1 MGSSPGF
8 SRVRVPLSRP
18 RFSASQIQSYGQVRR
33 EIGDLIFA
41 LFLALIV
48 CAASPHISFTMGWLS
63 LRHHINRPAQ
73 DAVHP
78 IEVPVEVKPGISIE
92 YVEHTEDIEHISQTE
107 QIDLGQQPNKFTS
120 SKYPF
125 QDSTISEDALP
136 FIPPSVVRD
145 QRALS
150 SQGQGRAWIVVND
163 IIYDCTAFLKDH
175 PGGDTVIKSFIGE
188 DCSWQFWRF
197 HSQALMDQYG
207 RSLRVGRTKGV
218 ENRFLEPPKFF
229 GSRRSHKFS

>member
-1 MGSSPGF
+1 M
-8 SRVRVPLSRP
+8 
-18 RFSASQIQSYGQVRR
+18 
-33 EIGDLIFA
+33 DLILS
-41 LFLALIV
+41 LFLEPIV
-48 CAASPHISFTMGWLS
+48 YAAPPRIFFTMGWLS
-63 LRHHINRPAQ
+63 LRRNCYRPAQ
-73 DAVHP
+73 DAVYP
-78 IEVPVEVKPGISIE
+78 TEIPVQVKPGTSSE
-92 YVEHTEDIEHISQTE
+92 YVGHIEHVE

-125 QDSTISEDALP
+125 QDLTISEDALP

-150 SQGQGRAWIVVND
+150 SQGQGRAWIVVDN
-163 IIYDCTAFLKDH
+163 IIYDCTEFLNDH

-207 RSLRVGRTKGV
+207 RSLRIGRTKGV

-229 GSRRSHKFS
+229 GSRRTPKFS